1 MAQFDARTEGGASSE
16 FLRSSRVAD
25 TRAVAVTS
33 EQTLL
38 SNQAAQFVFAAPEG
52 SVVTLGGIDGAALRE
67 LVDQAE
73 DIPDDRRALFLR
85 LRPALTIEAYIEEVI
100 AVLAKTATRLSP
112 VWFTDVSFAM
122 CCDDALGRRAAGVIA
137 REAAARVSSISS
149 TWAEAAI
156 RLVLAGRPPRVA
168 GVPACPPSNW
178 PSYRSPLAGAVSF
191 LSRM

>member
-1 MAQFDARTEGGASSE
+1 
-16 FLRSSRVAD
+16 
-25 TRAVAVTS
+25 
-33 EQTLL
+33 
-38 SNQAAQFVFAAPEG
+38 
-52 SVVTLGGIDGAALRE
+52 

-100 AVLAKTATRLSP
+100 AVLAETATRLSP

-168 GVPACPPSNW
+168 GVLPAFALRSAPKKSPPTERMIN
-178 PSYRSPLAGAVSF
+178 VCV
-191 LSRM
+191 LSRYPRLE